1 MQNSSTHAVADVS
14 PIAQP
19 QTEVSTTPMAKYKEN
34 RQKLIELSIKAREIR
49 EDEGLEDST
58 INEII
63 RLYFYTDDTH
73 QVFNTFWEWKD
84 KGYKVKKGEKAFLFW
99 GSKRK
104 NKQDDQAQSQEEE
117 TYSFFPL
124 CYVFSNAQ
132 VEPIAKN

>member
-1 MQNSSTHAVADVS
+1 MQNSSAQSVGEGTS
-14 PIAQP
+14 IAQP
-19 QTEVSTTPMAKYKEN
+19 QMEASTPMAKYKEN
-34 RQKLIELSIKAREIR
+34 RQKLIQLSIKAREIR
-49 EDEGLEDST
+49 EDECLEDST

-63 RLYFYTDDTH
+63 RLFFYTDETH
-73 QVFNTFWEWKD
+73 QTFNTFWEWKD

-117 TYSFFPL
+117 SYSFFPL

>member
-1 MQNSSTHAVADVS
+1 
-14 PIAQP
+14 
-19 QTEVSTTPMAKYKEN
+19 MAKYKEN

-49 EDEGLEDST
+49 EDEGLGDST

>member
-1 MQNSSTHAVADVS
+1 MQNSSTHAVADVT

-19 QTEVSTTPMAKYKEN
+19 QTEASTPMAKYKEN

-49 EDEGLEDST
+49 EDEGLGDST

-63 RLYFYTDDTH
+63 RLFIYTDKTH
-73 QVFNTFWEWKD
+73 QIFNTFWEWKD

-104 NKQDDQAQSQEEE
+104 NKQDDQAKSQEEE

>member
-1 MQNSSTHAVADVS
+1 MQISSTVTVADETV
-14 PIAQP
+14 IAQP
-19 QTEVSTTPMAKYKEN
+19 QNEVPTTQMAKYKEN
-34 RQKLIELSIKAREIR
+34 RHKLIQLSIQAREIR
-49 EDEGLEDST
+49 EEECLDST

-73 QVFNTFWEWKD
+73 QIFNTFWEWKD

-104 NKQDDQAQSQEEE
+104 NKQDQQAQSQEEE
-117 TYSFFPL
+117 SYSFYPL

-132 VEPIAKN
+132 VEPLAKN

>member
-1 MQNSSTHAVADVS
+1 MQNSSAQSVGEETS
-14 PIAQP
+14 IAQP
-19 QTEVSTTPMAKYKEN
+19 QMEASTKMAKYKEN
-34 RQKLIELSIKAREIR
+34 RQKLIQLSIKAREIR
-49 EDEGLEDST
+49 EDECLEDST

-63 RLYFYTDDTH
+63 RLFFYTDETH
-73 QVFNTFWEWKD
+73 QTFNTFWEWKD

-117 TYSFFPL
+117 SYSFFPL